1 VKFWGHGEDDESAN
15 KTLATAVASPKKGR
29 PNVTIPALGG
39 VAEISA
45 SIMAVASA
53 KNKSITNALRYVDGN
68 AASSSSSSLSTS
80 RPTNTTNY
88 AASMVELNVRF
99 KYARGVNDNGK
110 GDGIVT
116 PTPSTDDDESSWS
129 SQNNNDDDD
138 DDDDDD
144 ARMDDIIRYKL
155 SKRSYHLP
163 GNTFLQDLF
172 MYFRNNH
179 SVFGICCHH
188 PLHPITIR
196 HRLVIL
202 MGSLSFGLTMTNVV
216 YLLFLWGVMGENV
229 MHDDVALSISLGLDG
244 DVVDSITT
252 EKEMRIEISRGMSI
266 LWTVGAA
273 CHSFFDL
280 ALWHMIACAYTDKK
294 WCRTFG
300 WNVAVSVVMASM
312 ALTTFVAL
320 VRAYEYGDVS
330 DEINDAEYID
340 GRNGLQ
346 RADFRYMYGCLLE
359 LGISLFVYTPMIQL
373 ILFSGILGCGVLPVF
388 GGRFYTM
395 REERRRRENAIRR
408 REQSTTGG
416 AVEL

>member
-1 VKFWGHGEDDESAN
+1 
-15 KTLATAVASPKKGR
+15 
-29 PNVTIPALGG
+29 
-39 VAEISA
+39 
-45 SIMAVASA
+45 MAVDGAR
-53 KNKSITNALRYVDGN
+53 NKSITNASRHACGP
-68 AASSSSSSLSTS
+68 AASTSTSTQTTS
-80 RPTNTTNY
+80 RPTTY
-88 AASMVELNVRF
+88 AADIPVATVERDAGRY
-99 KYARGVNDNGK
+99 KHARNG
-110 GDGIVT
+110 GGGGRGYGGTIT

-129 SQNNNDDDD
+129 SRNENENEN
-138 DDDDDD
+138 DDDD
-144 ARMDDIIRYKL
+144 ARMDDVIRYKL

-172 MYFRNNH
+172 MYVRNNH

-188 PLHPITIR
+188 RLHPVTIR

-216 YLLFLWGVMGENV
+216 YLLFLWGVMGPNV
-229 MHDDVALSISLGLDG
+229 MHDDVAVSISLGLDG
-244 DVVDSITT
+244 DVVDAITT
-252 EKEMRIEISRGMSI
+252 ERDMQIDISRGMSI
-266 LWTVGAA
+266 LWTIGAA
-273 CHSFFDL
+273 CHSLFDL
-280 ALWHMIACAYTDKK
+280 ALWHMIACAYTDRK

-300 WNVAVSVVMASM
+300 WNLAVSIVMASM

-320 VRAYEYGDVS
+320 VRAYEYGDVE
-330 DEINDAEYID
+330 DEINDTEYID
-340 GRNGLQ
+340 ERRGLQ

-395 REERRRRENAIRR
+395 REERRREENATRRR